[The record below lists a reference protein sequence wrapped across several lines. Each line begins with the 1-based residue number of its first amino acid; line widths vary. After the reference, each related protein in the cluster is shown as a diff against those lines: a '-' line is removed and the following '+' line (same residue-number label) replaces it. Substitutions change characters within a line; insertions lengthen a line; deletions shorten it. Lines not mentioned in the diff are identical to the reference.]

1 MALCATPLCGAAS
14 GSMRLSTRA
23 AKHAL
28 RVNLLRGY
36 GIRHVSASCRRR
48 SRVKLAC
55 RWTGRRGGSTY
66 RGRATVA
73 RAGRS
78 TTVQLTGVHRA

>member
-1 MALCATPLCGAAS
+1 MALCVTPLCGVAA
-14 GSMRLSTRA
+14 GSTRLSTRA

-28 RVNLLRGY
+28 RVNLARGY
-36 GIRHVSASCRRR
+36 GIRHVSATCRRR
-48 SRVKLAC
+48 SPAKLAC
-55 RWTGRRGGSTY
+55 RWSGRRGGSTY

-78 TTVQLTGVHRA
+78 TSVQLTGVHRA